1 MKTTQIKLSVAAVA
15 AGLLLGGCTSTP
27 EHQQQQLLQET
38 YAVPQP
44 IAAMPYQWHPLL
56 EKPADGNAYVR
67 VYQDTT
73 EVGEIS
79 ITSREMALIRAIR
92 VVYPDAPIDAGSGVD
107 LSRPIDVWVD
117 KLTPAQYLSY
127 LGTRIG
133 GRVEITA
140 EGAIKISA
148 YDRAVVDFGS
158 AQISRNDW
166 TQLVDQAS
174 RIAERN
180 DDLWIIADH
189 ENKVFM
195 LSGNGQKLEN
205 ARAALEQFRTYHLTR
220 NATR

>member
-1 MKTTQIKLSVAAVA
+1 MKTAKIKLSVAAMA
-15 AGLLLGGCTSTP
+15 AALLLGGCTTTP
-27 EHQQQQLLQET
+27 DYPDSSN
-38 YAVPQP
+38 YAAPQP
-44 IAAMPYQWHPLL
+44 VGAAYQWHPLL
-56 EKPADGNAYVR
+56 EKPKDGNAYVR
-67 VYQDTT
+67 VYQDTS
-73 EVGEIS
+73 EVGVIS
-79 ITSREMALIRAIR
+79 ITSRDMALIRAIR
-92 VVYPDAPIDAGSGVD
+92 TVYPDAPIDAGPGVD
-107 LSRPIDVWVD
+107 LSRTIDIWVD

-140 EGAIKISA
+140 EGAIKILA
-148 YDRAVVDFGS
+148 HQRAIVDFGG
-158 AQISRNDW
+158 AQMTRNDW

-174 RIAERN
+174 RIADRH

-205 ARAALEQFRTYHLTR
+205 ARSALEQFRTYHLTR

>member
-1 MKTTQIKLSVAAVA
+1 MMKKTPIKLSLAALSVA
-15 AGLLLGGCTSTP
+15 LLLGGCASTP
-27 EHQQQQLLQET
+27 DQSPH
-38 YAVPQP
+38 AP
-44 IAAMPYQWHPLL
+44 IAPPTAPFQWHPLM
-56 EKPADGNAYVR
+56 EKPTDGNAYVR
-67 VYQDTT
+67 VYQDTS
-73 EVGEIS
+73 EVGNIS
-79 ITSREMALIRAIR
+79 ITSRDMALIRAIR
-92 VVYPDAPIDAGSGVD
+92 AVYPDAPIHAGSGVD

-140 EGAIKISA
+140 EGAIQITA
-148 YDRAVVDFGS
+148 HDRAVVDFGA
-158 AQISRNDW
+158 AQMTRNDW

-174 RIAERN
+174 RIADRH

-189 ENKVFM
+189 ENKVFL
-195 LSGNGQKLEN
+195 LSGNGQKLDG